1 MSTAAPPTAQTAPS
15 VARLASNT
23 IVQAVGIPLQ
33 SLISLGTYAAITR
46 YLGPSAF
53 GDYTTAAVYLLIPVA
68 FADIGLTA
76 VVVRE
81 ISTTPERATAILRA
95 SYSLRLIISA
105 AVLAVTLAT
114 SFALPFDAR
123 ARTGILIMAGGSFF
137 ALVNLSVLPI
147 LQVQLRMQWAVL
159 ANLFGRLVT
168 LGATLCVL
176 AFGLGF
182 KGVAAANAIGLGVI
196 LVVDLYAVRSA
207 YSLRSSIDVG
217 YWRRLLKA
225 SLVLGV
231 GLAMSQVYFRVDTV
245 LIALVRSAH
254 EVGLYGASYKF
265 VELAQ
270 ALALTV
276 FVSMFPTLTSFAV
289 RGDARL
295 ASLAQKVFDVML
307 AASLPLTLV
316 LLLAARPLLEATAGD
331 RYGAAAGAL
340 QILAFYP
347 LLAFSNGLLWRIL
360 IATRMERVLLAV
372 AASILVLNVAL
383 NLVFIPRYGYRAAA
397 VTSIVSEACSL
408 AIALVAVRRWV
419 GFLPR
424 LGYLPA
430 VLVAGLA
437 MAGVILLLP
446 IERLVAAMAGGIV
459 YVCVLVLLPGTVRL
473 TARELKGLLKPGEGI
488 AGRAGARR

>member
-1 MSTAAPPTAQTAPS
+1 MSTVATPSAEPVPS

-23 IVQAVGIPLQ
+23 IVQALGIPLQ

-53 GDYTTAAVYLLIPVA
+53 GDYTTATVYLLIPIA

-95 SYSLRLIISA
+95 SYSLRLFVSA
-105 AVLAVTLAT
+105 AVLAVTLVT
-114 SFALPFDAR
+114 SLALPFDAR
-123 ARTGILIMAGGSFF
+123 TRTGILIMAGGAFF
-137 ALVNLSVLPI
+137 ALVNLTVLPI

-159 ANLFGRLVT
+159 ANIAGRLVT

-196 LVVDLYAVRSA
+196 LLVDLYAVRAA
-207 YSLRSSIDVG
+207 YSLRPSIDAE
-217 YWRRLLKA
+217 YWRRFLKA
-225 SLVLGV
+225 GMVLGV

-245 LIALVRSAH
+245 LIALLRPAQ
-254 EVGLYGASYKF
+254 EVGLYGAAYKF

-270 ALALTV
+270 GLALTV
-276 FVSMFPTLTSFAV
+276 FVSVFPTLTSFAA
-289 RGDARL
+289 RRDTRL
-295 ASLAQKVFDVML
+295 ASLAQKGFDVML

-316 LLLAARPLLEATAGD
+316 LVFAAHPLLDATAGD

-347 LLAFSNGLLWRIL
+347 LFAFSNGLLWRIL
-360 IATRMERVLLAV
+360 IATRMERVLLVV
-372 AASILVLNVAL
+372 AASILALNVAL
-383 NLVFIPRYGYRAAA
+383 NLVFIPLYGYRAAA
-397 VTSIVSEACSL
+397 VTSIASEACSL
-408 AIALVAVRRWV
+408 ALGVFAVRRFV

-424 LGYLPA
+424 LGYVPT
-430 VLVAGLA
+430 VLVAGIA
-437 MAGVILLLP
+437 MTAVTLVVP
-446 IERLVAAMAGGIV
+446 IERLAAAIAGGIV

-473 TARELKGLLKPGEGI
+473 TAHELLDAL
-488 AGRAGARR
+488 RGAVERRSRGAAA